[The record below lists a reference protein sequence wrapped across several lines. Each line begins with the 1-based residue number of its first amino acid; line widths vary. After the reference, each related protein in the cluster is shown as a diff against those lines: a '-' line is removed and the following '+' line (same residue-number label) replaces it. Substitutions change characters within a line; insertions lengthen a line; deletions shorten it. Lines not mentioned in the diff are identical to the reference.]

1 MLVRTCLLVLLPV
14 LIGGCS
20 GPPPSFKE
28 AENLEAQANFEEAA
42 QKFEL
47 VCAEGPASPECQQ
60 SGPRAA
66 GALVTAATKAV
77 EKNEFGKAE
86 RLLLR
91 ALASA
96 DEPTAKDIEARLGKE
111 DLTEGVRF
119 EQAAA
124 DTDKARAFDTMKA
137 LADGTT
143 PAAALAKAWIEKE
156 RPGLLVAQVKAAC
169 GPEHQGSCIDT
180 FEKLSALPEKPPGF
194 DEAKAAHDA
203 EQKRTEKARAEL
215 DRFIGVFM
223 QRGKKDLAF
232 TFCMAEKTA
241 EIEAEFQRIRAC
253 EEDIYDDGKSAYERF
268 DARQTEDSLFR
279 RRVAALGDPG
289 VIATYEARRSGAVA
303 TGEDPLKALKGAK

>member
-1 MLVRTCLLVLLPV
+1 MLSRTCLLVLPL
-14 LIGGCS
+14 LAIGGCS

-28 AENLEAQANFEEAA
+28 AENLEAQANFEEAS
-42 QKFEL
+42 QKFEI
-47 VCAEGPASPECQQ
+47 VCAEGPTSPECQQ
-60 SGPRAA
+60 SRPRAA

-86 RLLLR
+86 RLLVR
-91 ALASA
+91 ALALA
-96 DEPTAKDIEARLGKE
+96 DEPTTKDIEARLGKE

-124 DTDKARAFDTMKA
+124 DTDKGRAFDAMNT
-137 LADGTT
+137 LAAGST
-143 PAAALAKAWIEKE
+143 PAATLAKAWIEKE

-169 GPEHQGSCIDT
+169 GPEHQGSCMDT
-180 FEKLSALPEKPPGF
+180 FEKLSALPQKPPGF

-203 EQKRTEKARAEL
+203 EQKRTEKVRAEL
-215 DRFIGVFM
+215 DRFLGVFM

-232 TFCMAEKTA
+232 VFCMATKTA
-241 EIEAEFQRIRAC
+241 EIEAEFQRVRAC
-253 EEDIYDDGKSAYERF
+253 EEDVYADGKSAYERF

-289 VIATYEARRSGAVA
+289 VIATYEARRSGAIA
-303 TGEDPLKALKGAK
+303 TGEDPQKAAGGAK